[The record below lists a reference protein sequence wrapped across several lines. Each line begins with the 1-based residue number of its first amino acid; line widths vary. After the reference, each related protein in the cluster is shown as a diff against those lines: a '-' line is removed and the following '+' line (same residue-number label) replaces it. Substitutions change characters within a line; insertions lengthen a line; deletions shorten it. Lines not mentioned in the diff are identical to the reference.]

1 MDPKASLTA
10 PNAIRA
16 MIRAGDYSGPTNGFV
31 PGFAQC
37 DILILPEANAFEFQ
51 TYCQHN
57 ADCCPL
63 LATSIAP
70 GSYHLDQLGQNIDIR
85 TDVPRYRILKH
96 GQLTEE
102 VSDITH
108 LWRDDFVI
116 FALASY
122 LAFDTVL
129 NSFGIPS
136 PLANPTHSLPMYI
149 SHLESNPVGPFGG
162 NKVVCMRPMQKQEL
176 IKAIQ
181 AGSVSRVPH
190 GIPVHFGEPGEIGIK
205 NLGKPNFG
213 EPIAFA
219 APKLP
224 VFWTTSLT
232 AHLAITRAAPELCI
246 INSPQHLLVTDKADL
261 SLVID

>member
-37 DILILPEANAFEFQ
+37 NILILPEASAFEFQ
-51 TYCQHN
+51 TYCLHN

-63 LATSIAP
+63 LASSISP
-70 GSYHLDQLGQNIDIR
+70 GNYHLEQLGQDIDIR
-85 TDVPRYRILKH
+85 TDIPRYRILKQ

-102 VSDITH
+102 VSDIMH
-108 LWRDDFVI
+108 LWRDDFVA
-116 FALASY
+116 FALASH

-129 NSFGIPS
+129 HSFGIAS

-149 SHLESNPVGPFGG
+149 SNIESHQVGPFGG
-162 NKVVCMRPMQKQEL
+162 PKVVCMRPMNKPTL
-176 IKAIQ
+176 IRAIQ

-190 GIPVHFGEPGEIGIK
+190 GIPVHFGDSGEIGVT
-205 NLGKPNFG
+205 NLSKPNFG
-213 EPIAFA
+213 EPLCISSGDI
-219 APKLP
+219 P

-232 AHLAITRAAPELCI
+232 AHLAITRAAPEWCI

-261 SLVID
+261 SLVIS

>member
-37 DILILPEANAFEFQ
+37 NVLILPEAYAFEFM
-51 TYCQHN
+51 TYCHHN

-63 LATSIAP
+63 LASSISP
-70 GSYHLDQLGQNIDIR
+70 GCYHLDQLGQDIDIR
-85 TDVPRYRILKH
+85 TDIPRYRILKH

-102 VSDITH
+102 VSDIKQ
-108 LWRDDFVI
+108 LWRDDLVT

-122 LAFDTVL
+122 LAFDNVL
-129 NSFGIPS
+129 NSFGISS

-149 SHLESNPVGPFGG
+149 SNIESNQVGPFSG
-162 NKVVCMRPMQKQEL
+162 NKVVCMRPMSKPEL

-190 GIPVHFGEPGEIGIK
+190 GIPLHFGEASDIGIN
-205 NLGKPNFG
+205 NLNKPNFG
-213 EPIAFA
+213 EPLPIAND
-219 APKLP
+219 KLP

-261 SLVID
+261 NLVIS